1 VIGKPFDVV
10 LGEDVAETVSVFRY
24 YAGWAD
30 KIYGQ
35 TIDVGNAK
43 LAYTKHEPL
52 GTYASW
58 ENLEETCQRKF
69 RRVWSDHSLELPC
82 DGMCLYLKLGD
93 NKRLIQVHLD
103 GGLETGTWCD
113 F

>member
-1 VIGKPFDVV
+1 VIFLGKPYDVV

-52 GTYASW
+52 GVYAS
-58 ENLEETCQRKF
+58 RK
-69 RRVWSDHSLELPC
+69 SLEGSSLTA
-82 DGMCLYLKLGD
+82 G
-93 NKRLIQVHLD
+93 
-103 GGLETGTWCD
+103 
-113 F
+113 

>member
-1 VIGKPFDVV
+1 LILGKPFDVV

-52 GTYASW
+52 GMDAAQKT
-58 ENLEETCQRKF
+58 L
-69 RRVWSDHSLELPC
+69 
-82 DGMCLYLKLGD
+82 GMVC
-93 NKRLIQVHLD
+93 
-103 GGLETGTWCD
+103 
-113 F
+113 

>member
-1 VIGKPFDVV
+1 VIFSGKPYDVV

-52 GTYASW
+52 GMYNSRK
-58 ENLEETCQRKF
+58 NLKGT
-69 RRVWSDHSLELPC
+69 SLTA
-82 DGMCLYLKLGD
+82 G
-93 NKRLIQVHLD
+93 
-103 GGLETGTWCD
+103 
-113 F
+113 

>member
-1 VIGKPFDVV
+1 VIFLGKPYDVV

-52 GTYASW
+52 GKYAPRKI
-58 ENLEETCQRKF
+58 LEGT
-69 RRVWSDHSLELPC
+69 SLTA
-82 DGMCLYLKLGD
+82 G
-93 NKRLIQVHLD
+93 
-103 GGLETGTWCD
+103 
-113 F
+113 

>member
-1 VIGKPFDVV
+1 MTFFSGKPFDVV

-52 GTYASW
+52 GMCALPESGQG
-58 ENLEETCQRKF
+58 NLLT
-69 RRVWSDHSLELPC
+69 V
-82 DGMCLYLKLGD
+82 
-93 NKRLIQVHLD
+93 
-103 GGLETGTWCD
+103 T
-113 F
+113 

>member
-1 VIGKPFDVV
+1 MFSLGKPFDVV

-52 GTYASW
+52 GTYAS
-58 ENLEETCQRKF
+58 RK
-69 RRVWSDHSLELPC
+69 SPSIAC
-82 DGMCLYLKLGD
+82 
-93 NKRLIQVHLD
+93 
-103 GGLETGTWCD
+103 
-113 F
+113 